1 MPYVLKAL
9 GKSVY
14 RSMNSRF
21 ATGYDFRRRGGEGE
35 TGFLRMEGEM
45 QRRGKRDISIDSSFC
60 HV

>member
-1 MPYVLKAL
+1 MKNAIFLLFQRYRNMPYVLKAL

-35 TGFLRMEGEM
+35 TGFLRME
-45 QRRGKRDISIDSSFC
+45 
-60 HV
+60 